1 MPNERVKT
9 RLGDGKWSPAL
20 WELVRARCARKDK
33 RRTDWEERGGALR
46 KVVQQRGE
54 ARGTHRVIAEEA
66 VLLAL
71 AVVAGDSDS
80 VRVADD
86 LGQAAESTRHEGLWP
101 GVRK

>member
-1 MPNERVKT
+1 M
-9 RLGDGKWSPAL
+9 
-20 WELVRARCARKDK
+20 
-33 RRTDWEERGGALR
+33 
-46 KVVQQRGE
+46 
-54 ARGTHRVIAEEA
+54 IAEEA

-71 AVVAGDSDS
+71 AVVAGDPDS